1 MIHVKAVVLE
11 NFAKRAAQGI
21 HYAKKRMLPQFPAID
36 GHSGVGTLADG
47 KLVVFVGYV
56 YCALTGG
63 FDDFVLRNC
72 RRRTEKSHPIM
83 SRGNTMKR
91 STVAGII
98 LTASIITVAFAQ
110 SGYSAA
116 QMSSEAQDW
125 YHQREARY
133 SGTQWRPQLFMQVRT
148 DLEHI
153 GSAQGASEKEN
164 NRLAN
169 TKEELT
175 KMQADLDQNR
185 YDNGILNDVID
196 SMKKSANDE
205 RLSPRDRAVISDDLA
220 RLHEYQNNPSQW
232 KH

>member
-1 MIHVKAVVLE
+1 MRSNITAGLIL
-11 NFAKRAAQGI
+11 AASL
-21 HYAKKRMLPQFPAID
+21 A
-36 GHSGVGTLADG
+36 GV
-47 KLVVFVGYV
+47 
-56 YCALTGG
+56 
-63 FDDFVLRNC
+63 
-72 RRRTEKSHPIM
+72 
-83 SRGNTMKR
+83 
-91 STVAGII
+91 
-98 LTASIITVAFAQ
+98 ASAQ

-116 QMSSEAQDW
+116 QIGNAAQDW

-133 SGTQWRPQLFMQVRT
+133 SGNQWRPQLFMQVRT

-153 GSAQGASEKEN
+153 TSAQGASEKEN
-164 NRLAN
+164 NRLTN
-169 TKEELT
+169 TKMELT

-196 SMKKSANDE
+196 SMKKSANDD